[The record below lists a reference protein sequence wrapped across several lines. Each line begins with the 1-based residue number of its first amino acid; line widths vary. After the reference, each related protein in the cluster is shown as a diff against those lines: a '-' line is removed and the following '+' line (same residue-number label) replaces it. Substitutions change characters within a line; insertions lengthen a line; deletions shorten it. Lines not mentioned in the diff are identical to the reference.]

1 MDTEDTFLRAVE
13 NFSEIGELS
22 FLIKNLV
29 GLGEVGTVVPVG
41 GRHIVGLRG

>member
-29 GLGEVGTVVPVG
+29 GLGEVGTIIAVG
-41 GRHIVGLRG
+41 GGHIVSLHG